1 MLLLCSKI
9 FLKPHIPLKVRKIAF
24 SFFLVR
30 NIISHITMHIHSV
43 LDIAFCWY
51 FSFYLC
57 FIHFT
62 CIIQAYS
69 MNLICIQYGKHT
81 LLANLL
87 CPNYWLQLIR
97 SLTWSQQNTVAKLLE
112 VIVISHRLTR
122 AKDAFVKKIH
132 LFFFFF
138 LRQNKLS
145 NTNCNRILCIWELV
159 DYLCGDNEYHM
170 HAPHFWKEARSWL

>member
-132 LFFFFF
+132 LFFFF
-138 LRQNKLS
+138 S
-145 NTNCNRILCIWELV
+145 
-159 DYLCGDNEYHM
+159 
-170 HAPHFWKEARSWL
+170 